1 MKGDDSMDEYLYKI
15 DIIRERLGIGYK
27 EAKDALD
34 QADGDVVQA
43 IVNLEECND
52 GFEEEVQRR
61 RDKLV
66 DQIRSIFK
74 KGNVTR
80 IKVKKGEKVVLEIP
94 ATIGALGVLGM
105 LASAEFAV
113 LAGLGTIAAMFNNYT
128 LEVEKKDGE
137 TEQHHIEL

>member
-1 MKGDDSMDEYLYKI
+1 MTDEFLYKI
-15 DIIRERLGIGYK
+15 DIIRERLGIGYR

-34 QADGDVVQA
+34 NADGDVVQA
-43 IVNLEECND
+43 IIALEQNHD
-52 GFEEEVQRR
+52 DFEEKVRNR

-74 KGNVTR
+74 KGNVTK
-80 IKVKKGEKVVLEIP
+80 IKVKKDERVVLEIP
-94 ATIGALGVLGM
+94 ATVGALGVLGM
-105 LASAEFAV
+105 LASAEFAI

-137 TEQHHIEL
+137 TEHHHIEL